1 MWTLNLDQRPTALI
15 EIAYG
20 DVRFNRFLGVVANS
34 MSWDVVAAAQNMT
47 VNLLGA
53 QEVLPRPGS
62 IFDAS
67 YTEFQKTRACAKG
80 GHVFETG
87 GSGDPLGEIAGA
99 TVNITND
106 FEPQMLADNLEGPGC
121 YLLGQPAITGELRAL
136 FANDKAADKA
146 RAHDTVPLT
155 LASRNADDSAS
166 LTLTLPE
173 TELSEPKQTIE
184 SSRGITH
191 TMNWRA
197 FTTPGE
203 NAPSITLSNSVATYA
218 VA

>member
-1 MWTLNLDQRPTALI
+1 MRI
-15 EIAYG
+15 MEH
-20 DVRFNRFLGVVANS
+20 
-34 MSWDVVAAAQNMT
+34 
-47 VNLLGA
+47 
-53 QEVLPRPGS
+53 
-62 IFDAS
+62 
-67 YTEFQKTRACAKG
+67 AKG
-80 GHVFETG
+80 IGLNG
-87 GSGDPLGEIAGA
+87 KGERTMIG
-99 TVNITND
+99 NMRN
-106 FEPQMLADNLEGPGC
+106 
-121 YLLGQPAITGELRAL
+121 
-136 FANDKAADKA
+136 
-146 RAHDTVPLT
+146 TVPLA